1 MDENKKGFGEVIRAV
16 GEASA
21 EELKALASLKKS
33 VDALNGAP
41 VTTGCG
47 VKKSANLSSE
57 TNKIEIKSHSIND
70 ETGINQSLRSQTAFN
85 NALAVINQSKSNKN
99 TQKKQESKAASLNEL
114 SSSKQK
120 SYKQQEKSKHETL
133 VADAAAAR
141 LAYQQRNQVA
151 DRQQAK
157 PSSPGRDAKGRFIGR
172 SSREA
177 SEAARSEQRER
188 MKSRNDD
195 SDKSESLLKKLAGAL
210 EGIEDPTE
218 TRTADAIGYGVAG
231 PFWAAGKE
239 LMEVGKEVGGG
250 INGMRK
256 SLATFT
262 GEKAKAQGDQPGMM
276 ARMFGKRTKS
286 SADAVQ
292 LNTQR
297 QAVNEMENQTEAIRE
312 GDKAIVDRLDKIAG
326 NTAAKNGGLLKSL
339 TSLLG
344 GAGSKLMALLG
355 MKGAGRLAGGTLAR
369 GAGKLAGGIIGLKA
383 LRKMFSAG
391 GGMLGG
397 AAAEGGEAVA
407 GGLMKKIGMKGLAKT
422 ALRAIP
428 IIGTLAGGAYDA
440 VTGWN
445 DEEGQKKAF
454 GLQDGQSATLQQKA
468 AYSMGS
474 VLDMGG
480 LVSGISSALG
490 NVLQSLGFTDLG
502 QALQFTTADIAKAID
517 SGLTKAEAAVS
528 NLGSTITA
536 TFSEY
541 TAKIGETVSG
551 WFSEVGKNF
560 DEAVQGIKDFF
571 TVDNLAKVFQDAFAS
586 VVEFLKHPVDSI
598 TKGAGEA
605 LDKAKTTVTD
615 GVSAAG
621 SWLSEKYHAA
631 KTALTGDGQSPGA
644 IQKGVE
650 KAKAVAKD
658 AGHTASDT
666 IAKVTN
672 SSAVQSAQGALEKIS
687 TSAGQS
693 TMAAMNT
700 ARVASS
706 NITGSDSSDVMK
718 AAQTYNNGN
727 ANVKVNSLGKEGAQ
741 NLQAME
747 PYLKTLESKYN
758 LPEGILHSV
767 AATESGGDP
776 NAVSPTGAQG
786 MFQFTKIARDDVG
799 ITKEQAL
806 DPYAS
811 ADAAARLLAK
821 YNKQAGGDWNDT
833 ITGYN
838 AGMGTVKNWRA
849 GTGELS
855 KENREYAIKVNAHR
869 EQYLGGAQFGKDFGS
884 AGAAAASKPGAVTT
898 DASTGQQYVPSANP
912 LGEGSTLD
920 EVANKV
926 GLKGM
931 IDKLR
936 NAPGM
941 RHQVATGSMADRA
954 YGKGT
959 STVMGNTADGAMP
972 LDSRTGL
979 APGVKSRA
987 TDANGIPIF
996 QESEVGIQHEVTQA
1010 SPAAPASAILTAG
1023 TPGIPAMQ
1031 QPTSRIQI
1039 DGRSVPDLGGSG
1051 VKPTMQLA
1059 DNTVTM
1065 DSKMQ
1070 AIFTKISSVLERIEG
1085 HVSETAKQGSS
1096 ATPDTHSQQPS
1107 TGDSMP
1113 FHIDDPLMNDFASN
1127 R

>member
-1 MDENKKGFGEVIRAV
+1 MDVNKKGFGDVIKAV

-21 EELKALASLKKS
+21 EELKALASLKQS
-33 VDALNGAP
+33 VDALHGAP
-41 VTTGCG
+41 GAPGGSSRGAAKSTPD
-47 VKKSANLSSE
+47 SAN
-57 TNKIEIKSHSIND
+57 KARINHQNNNEKD
-70 ETGINQSLRSQTAFN
+70 SNSALRSNAAFN
-85 NALAVINQSKSNKN
+85 NALNVINQSKSNKK
-99 TQKKQESKAASLNEL
+99 TIKQSSESPSSAKGSVSRIKTDSKKQEKNQKTNPADNAS
-114 SSSKQK
+114 
-120 SYKQQEKSKHETL
+120 T
-133 VADAAAAR
+133 AR
-141 LAYQQRNQVA
+141 LAYRQRNKDA
-151 DRQQAK
+151 DSQQAK
-157 PSSPGRDAKGRFIGR
+157 PAGTERDAKGRFVGR

-177 SEAARSEQRER
+177 SEAARNEQQER
-188 MKSRNDD
+188 LKNRNDD
-195 SDKSESLLKKLAGAL
+195 GDKSESLLKKLSSAL
-210 EGIEDPTE
+210 EGMENPAE

-239 LMEVGKEVGGG
+239 LMEAGKEVGGG

-262 GEKAKAQGDQPGMM
+262 GDKAKAQGDQPGMM

-297 QAVNEMENQTEAIRE
+297 QAVNEAEKQTEAIRE

-326 NTAAKNGGLLKSL
+326 NTSAKNGGLLKSL
-339 TSLLG
+339 TSLLS

-355 MKGAGRLAGGTLAR
+355 MKGAGRLAGGTLMR
-369 GAGKLAGGIIGLKA
+369 GAGKLAGGVLGLKA
-383 LRKMFSAG
+383 LRSVFSG
-391 GGMLGG
+391 GRAAAGG

-407 GGLMKKIGMKGLAKT
+407 GGLLKKIGMKGLAKT

-428 IIGTLAGGAYDA
+428 VIGTLAGGAYDA

-445 DEEGQKKAF
+445 DEEGQRKTF
-454 GLQDGQSATLQQKA
+454 GLQEGQSASLQQKA

-490 NVLQSLGFTDLG
+490 SVLQSLGFADLG
-502 QALQFTTADIAKAID
+502 KALQFTTGDIAKAID
-517 SGLTKAEAAVS
+517 AGLTKAEAAVS
-528 NLGSTITA
+528 NLGSTITT
-536 TFSEY
+536 TFSDY

-551 WFSEVGKNF
+551 WFGEVGKTF
-560 DEAVQGIKDFF
+560 DDAVQSIKDFF
-571 TVDNLAKVFQDAFAS
+571 TVDNLTKVFQDAFAS
-586 VVEFLKHPVDSI
+586 VVEFIKHPIDSI
-598 TKGAGEA
+598 TKGAGDA
-605 LDKAKTTVTD
+605 VDKAKNTVSD

-631 KTALTGDGQSPGA
+631 KTALTGDGNSPGA

-650 KAKAVAKD
+650 KAKEVAKD
-658 AGHTASDT
+658 AGHTASET

-687 TSAGQS
+687 ASTGQS
-693 TMAAMNT
+693 SMATANT
-700 ARVASS
+700 VRVAS
-706 NITGSDSSDVMK
+706 NNVTGGDNSDVMK

-727 ANVKVNSLGKEGAQ
+727 ANVKVNALSKEGAQ

-869 EQYLGGAQFGKDFGS
+869 EQYLGGAQFGENFGN
-884 AGAAAASKPGAVTT
+884 AGAAPASAIKT

-912 LGEGSTLD
+912 LGDGSTLD
-920 EVANKV
+920 NVADKLN
-926 GLKGM
+926 LKAM
-931 IDKLR
+931 IDKAR

-954 YGKGT
+954 YGMGT
-959 STVMGNTADGAMP
+959 STMMGNTADGTVP

-979 APGVKSRA
+979 APGARPRA

-996 QESEVGIQHEVTQA
+996 QESEIGVQHEVTQA
-1010 SPAAPASAILTAG
+1010 SPAASASAISAAG
-1023 TPGIPAMQ
+1023 SPGAPVMQ

-1039 DGRSVPDLGGSG
+1039 DGKSVPDLGGSG

-1096 ATPDTHSQQPS
+1096 ASPDTHSQQPS

-1113 FHIDDPLMNDFASN
+1113 FYIDDPLMNDFASN